1 MDKVLFSSKNMKWR
15 TSEEIMQDGNDLVMD
30 YLEPGISD
38 ELDEYYDYL
47 RERPWE
53 ANWDE

>member
-1 MDKVLFSSKNMKWR
+1 MDKVLLSSKNMKCR
-15 TSEEIMQDGNDLVMD
+15 TSEEIMQDGNDLVMA
-30 YLEPGISD
+30 YLESGIPD

-47 RERPWE
+47 RKRPWE